1 MRSLKLGDGQS
12 FDDIDNGNFF
22 RKSFSYPKPKR
33 LVKMPMP
40 SVARL
45 ATPSRR
51 PQEIFRGVGQAPQQ
65 PKNGMKAV
73 YDILGASS
81 RPAAGMDFSRSKA
94 NSSKVIAPGRYL
106 YKAGQPSIVYKVSH
120 RVPDQSDSV
129 TLYVTLNLSGAPK
142 PLPGTWQ
149 EVKIAELSQM
159 MVVDEKVNPL
169 IQGLSPAVPLDIDG
183 DGQPDEGQANI
194 WYVRTVFTQAN
205 AAITDDILAEP
216 VVDQESYDKIIDK
229 AYAAIILLMEGLDV
243 LAALMDTDL
252 IPKNAYFFATAV
264 GAASLGKAKAIFDK
278 AVTTRGQKLM
288 TDLNQINAMVAD
300 YKIMEPLWMLQ
311 MERALTLTALRASA
325 MYSIPQN
332 EGTVMQGLMK
342 QLLAAGEANK
352 DKIAANPEAARSYE
366 LFKNISAGFSSQFND
381 YNSFYASL
389 QKTMETDRPDPRDV
403 DIFTGVLRT
412 SLAQNE
418 KMLIT
423 ARDAAQAGRIP
434 RFEAVGSYY
443 PITGTVQ
450 LDTRLGTISAA
461 AIPPD
466 AAKLR
471 RALAVKGRLGWLE
484 AFKEKATRRIAIKNA
499 KTGLREFKKLL
510 TSPGGAGQPEGL
522 AAQSIRAMKST
533 RTGKALKDAD
543 LARLMQDLDAADER
557 VRITTDPKDKA
568 VALLAAQDIRDKIR
582 TNMPAVKAAYNRVAN
597 RLQIAAEALN
607 SGKEPET
614 AAVQIMEIL
623 GDRELSAVGFFG
635 SPGWAEQAASFV
647 DAMDKMMIPPELSSK
662 VWSHG
667 MHRQLGDAAGAV
679 EIAVADMVGNAAVA
693 SAQADLAAVLATK
706 AADSPPA
713 IAAQSRVTR
722 LQAFGAALVDQIAG
736 RDNTDVIL
744 GTLNA
749 AQTALD
755 LDAARLNDD
764 AMLALIGKQRA
775 DAKEVA
781 GKLKE
786 YLEGKRLLKR
796 RGLFDHALFRLP
808 AETAEKIRSAGSEPV
823 KGSKPPDSTVPP
835 SEAQV
840 MRFSLLAEYDDI
852 HNELKGISDS
862 FTDLATD
869 PEKKI
874 TKETVGGVVDKVKR
888 IAGIMER
895 AKVLEKHID
904 AQIVTPYAIALYI
917 WDKTQAFLF
926 RTVAFPVWAHVKMK
940 QMQVHWGMNT
950 FFSISATVAW
960 AGLIG
965 VAWSVAG
972 KFNQAVSSGVGAIA
986 ELVDGLKT
994 PGGKLDPLMLVL
1006 VALGL
1011 SAAFAPKVVFP
1022 AIGKFFSGITDFV
1035 TGIFGPRKAGKGIG
1049 GRGRPPQ
1056 VDKLVDEFL
1065 KAKEG
1070 GNEARAEKIRQK
1082 LKELKRRGFDIPGL
1096 GPAALGRLGYH

>member
-40 SVARL
+40 SVARV
-45 ATPSRR
+45 APSSRR
-51 PQEIFRGVGQAPQQ
+51 PQEIFRGGGQAPQQ

-300 YKIMEPLWMLQ
+300 YKIMEPLWMLK

-352 DKIAANPEAARSYE
+352 DKIVANPEAARSYE
-366 LFKNISAGFSSQFND
+366 LFKNISTAFSSQFND

-423 ARDAAQAGRIP
+423 ARDAAQAGRVP
-434 RFEAVGSYY
+434 RFEAVESYY

-461 AIPPD
+461 AIQPD

-471 RALAVKGRLGWLE
+471 RALAVKD
-484 AFKEKATRRIAIKNA
+484 
-499 KTGLREFKKLL
+499 
-510 TSPGGAGQPEGL
+510 S
-522 AAQSIRAMKST
+522 
-533 RTGKALKDAD
+533 D

-635 SPGWAEQAASFV
+635 SPGWAEQAAGFV

-693 SAQADLAAVLATK
+693 SAQADLAAVLPIK

-852 HNELKGISDS
+852 HNELKGISED
-862 FTDLATD
+862 
-869 PEKKI
+869 
-874 TKETVGGVVDKVKR
+874 R
-888 IAGIMER
+888 
-895 AKVLEKHID
+895 
-904 AQIVTPYAIALYI
+904 
-917 WDKTQAFLF
+917 
-926 RTVAFPVWAHVKMK
+926 
-940 QMQVHWGMNT
+940 
-950 FFSISATVAW
+950 
-960 AGLIG
+960 
-965 VAWSVAG
+965 
-972 KFNQAVSSGVGAIA
+972 
-986 ELVDGLKT
+986 
-994 PGGKLDPLMLVL
+994 
-1006 VALGL
+1006 
-1011 SAAFAPKVVFP
+1011 
-1022 AIGKFFSGITDFV
+1022 
-1035 TGIFGPRKAGKGIG
+1035 
-1049 GRGRPPQ
+1049 
-1056 VDKLVDEFL
+1056 
-1065 KAKEG
+1065 
-1070 GNEARAEKIRQK
+1070 
-1082 LKELKRRGFDIPGL
+1082 
-1096 GPAALGRLGYH
+1096 